1 MYFTFHDIKLFLFI
15 YKHLIYEICYYQR
28 SGKKPEIAEKNLW
41 QCYLP
46 VQFFTP

>member
-1 MYFTFHDIKLFLFI
+1 MYFTFHNIQLFLFI

-28 SGKKPEIAEKNLW
+28 SGKITEIAEKIVW
-41 QCYLP
+41 HRYLP